1 MKKYLLML
9 AAAAP
14 LLVACGTGSVS
25 ESDVELQDQE
35 DDFEES
41 LGSVD
46 KVECPEDLKAEK
58 DATMSCTATVEGT
71 GDRHQA
77 DGDQESRTAPPSGK
91 IDLDDE

>member
-14 LLVACGTGSVS
+14 LLVACGAGTVS
-25 ESDVELQDQE
+25 ESDVESKTKDQLE
-35 DDFEES
+35 QS

-58 DATMSCTATVEGT
+58 GETMSCTATVEGT
-71 GDRHQA
+71 EIGIKLTVTKVE
-77 DGDQESRTAPPSGK
+77 DGTAEWK
-91 IDLDDE
+91 IDPEDE